1 MGEGLAFADEE
12 LYKSFSYLRDEICVT
27 SSHPSVDQSA
37 LPAGYRR
44 MTTTVTRLNLM
55 DLPLELRE
63 NIYSRVLFCHP
74 PTAYFNPAQG
84 RHQRCQCMQHG
95 LTLVCHSIRYDVLA
109 HFYRTHEVHFILSAN
124 TKAALLSWL
133 SNVDPDELAL
143 IQRFRIKSKEPCRLG
158 HRPRLVKA
166 RIADTRHQTI
176 SAHSCCKI
184 TRVDMQWR
192 LEEIVE
198 LLPKL
203 NGRVVLTKVA
213 LRDMFEAVGWFEG
226 CYDLL

>member
-1 MGEGLAFADEE
+1 MAEVCTLADAD
-12 LYKSFSYLRDEICVT
+12 LYKSFSYLRDEICIT
-27 SSHPSVDQSA
+27 SSHPSVNQSA

-44 MTTTVTRLNLM
+44 MTTTAVSRLNLM

-63 NIYSRVLFCHP
+63 EIYSRVLFCHP

-95 LTLVCHSIRYDVLA
+95 LTIVSHSIRYDVLA

-124 TKAALLSWL
+124 TKATLLSWL
-133 SNVDPDELAL
+133 SHVDPEELGL

-166 RIADTRHQTI
+166 RIAGTQQTL

-198 LLPKL
+198 LLPSS

-213 LRDMFEAVGWFEG
+213 LREMFEAVGWFEG

>member
-1 MGEGLAFADEE
+1 
-12 LYKSFSYLRDEICVT
+12 
-27 SSHPSVDQSA
+27 
-37 LPAGYRR
+37 
-44 MTTTVTRLNLM
+44 M

-63 NIYSRVLFCHP
+63 DIYSRVFFCHP
-74 PTAYFNPAQG
+74 LTAYFNPSQG

-166 RIADTRHQTI
+166 RIAGTQQQTL

-184 TRVDMQWR
+184 TRVDLQWR

-198 LLPKL
+198 LLPKS
-203 NGRVVLTKVA
+203 NGRIVLTKVA
-213 LRDMFEAVGWFEG
+213 LREMFEAVGWFEG

>member
-1 MGEGLAFADEE
+1 MAEGLSLTDDD
-12 LYKSFSYLRDEICVT
+12 LYKSFSYLRNEICIT
-27 SSHPSVDQSA
+27 SSHPSVNQSA

-44 MTTTVTRLNLM
+44 MATTISRLNLM

-63 NIYSRVLFCHP
+63 DIYSRVLSCRP

-84 RHQRCQCMQHG
+84 RHQRCQCFQHG

-109 HFYRTHEVHFILSAN
+109 HFYRTHEVHFILNVN
-124 TKAALLSWL
+124 TKSALLSWL
-133 SNVDPDELAL
+133 SNVDPDELTM
-143 IQRFRIKSKEPCRLG
+143 IQRFRIRSKEPCRLG

-166 RIADTRHQTI
+166 SIAGL

-198 LLPKL
+198 LLPRL
-203 NGRVVLTKVA
+203 NGRVLLTKEA
-213 LRDMFEAVGWFEG
+213 LREMFAAVGWFEG